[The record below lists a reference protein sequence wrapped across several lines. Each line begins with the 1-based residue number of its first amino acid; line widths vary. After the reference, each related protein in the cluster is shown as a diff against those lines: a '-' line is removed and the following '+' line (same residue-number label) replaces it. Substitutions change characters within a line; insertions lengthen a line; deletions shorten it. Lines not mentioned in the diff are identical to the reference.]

1 MLIKSRKIAIMNLF
15 MDKMLKNFQF
25 VNFQVTLK
33 VMGNYNEMVTK
44 NKQKK
49 SPYLSSLMLIF
60 LLCVELKM
68 NTERRNEFK
77 TF

>member
-15 MDKMLKNFQF
+15 MDKMLKKF

-33 VMGNYNEMVTK
+33 VMRNYNEMVAN

-49 SPYLSSLMLIF
+49 FSIFKQFNVYFPSSCRI
-60 LLCVELKM
+60 K
-68 NTERRNEFK
+68 NEHREK
-77 TF
+77 K